1 MQTELPPPF
10 AAARR
15 PAILRA
21 FVPPAARAPVVMRI
35 PVDQIEESAK
45 HLSYVEDVAVLDD
58 VHTQAPHDY
67 DFAQGVEVDLE
78 YYRAG
83 LDVFFDGGV
92 RAPVRGTCARC
103 LEEYDFALDARFQL
117 VLTPRA
123 AAVDEPSELRSDD
136 LGLCF
141 YDGDEIDVSA
151 LVHEQTILALPTRP
165 LCAES
170 CRGLCP
176 QCGVNLNTDPCGCPV
191 TATDP
196 RLAVLRTLARGT

>member
-1 MQTELPPPF
+1 
-10 AAARR
+10 
-15 PAILRA
+15 
-21 FVPPAARAPVVMRI
+21 MRI

-45 HLSYVEDVAVLDD
+45 ALSYVEDVAVIDD
-58 VHTQAPHDY
+58 ATTQAPHDY
-67 DFAQGVEVDLE
+67 DFTQGVQVDLE

-83 LDVFFDGGV
+83 LDVFFGGTV
-92 RAPVRGTCARC
+92 RASVRGTCARC
-103 LEEYDFALDARFQL
+103 LEGYDFAIDAPIQL

-123 AAVDEPSELRSDD
+123 AAVDEPGELRSDD

-151 LVHEQTILALPTRP
+151 LVHEQSILALPTRP

-176 QCGVNLNTDPCGCPV
+176 QCGANLNTDPCGCAV
-191 TATDP
+191 ATTDS

>member
-1 MQTELPPPF
+1 MK
-10 AAARR
+10 
-15 PAILRA
+15 
-21 FVPPAARAPVVMRI
+21 I

-45 HLSYVEDVAVLDD
+45 QLSYVEDVAALDD
-58 VHTQAPHDY
+58 VRTAAPHDY
-67 DFAQGVEVDLE
+67 DFAQGVQVDLE

-83 LDVFFDGGV
+83 LDVFFDGSV
-92 RAPVRGTCARC
+92 HSAVRGTCARC
-103 LEEYDFALDARFQL
+103 LEQYDFTLDAPITL

-123 AAVDEPSELRSDD
+123 AAVDEPGELRSDD

-141 YDGDEIDVSA
+141 YDGDEIDVTA

-165 LCAES
+165 LCSDA

-176 QCGVNLNTDPCGCPV
+176 QCGANLNTDPCGCS
-191 TATDP
+191 ATSPDP

>member
-1 MQTELPPPF
+1 MRSDVSPPF

-21 FVPPAARAPVVMRI
+21 SVPPAARVPVAMRI

-45 HLSYVEDVAVLDD
+45 RLSYVEHVAALDD
-58 VHTQAPHDY
+58 ARTQAPHDY
-67 DFAQGVEVDLE
+67 DLAQGVQVDLE

-83 LDVFFDGGV
+83 LDVFFHGTV
-92 RAPVRGTCARC
+92 RSAVRGTCARC
-103 LEEYDFALDARFQL
+103 LEGYDFTLDAPITL

-123 AAVDEPSELRSDD
+123 AAVDEGGELRSDD
-136 LGLCF
+136 LGLSF
-141 YDGDEIDVSA
+141 YDGDEIDVTA

-170 CRGLCP
+170 CRGLCS
-176 QCGVNLNTDPCGCPV
+176 QCGANLNADPCGCPAA
-191 TATDP
+191 TTDP
-196 RLAVLRTLARGT
+196 RLAVLRTLARGN